1 MSKYSNKKALI
12 STIVVMLMV
21 LSALLVIA
29 QSSSAH
35 LVIAQSSSA
44 QTGTFQPSGEMKILT
59 QPGNNVTFPLGSVGI
74 SLPNAINPLYTSS
87 QKPSGV
93 IEFVS
98 GTQVG
103 VLPYSFVLEAVF
115 QGGLPPYTY
124 QWLLNN
130 KVVGYGQFL
139 NYTANSAGSYT
150 FTVEVTDQAFNT
162 VSATYTVDVIAPLT
176 ISGTASNSTLTVS
189 GLNASQVTKK
199 AQLITYANVPITFE
213 ISGSGG
219 TPFPY
224 GYNVYYNLGNIYDT
238 YIQTTS
244 SAGFPMT
251 VSYSKIGTYV
261 ASFYLVDAN
270 GAQSQTIYFVIN
282 VTYGPLN
289 ASYTITTTP
298 LKYMNGLPVYELGSP
313 IYFTGTVS
321 GGLPPYNEIWN
332 FGDNVTEP
340 TSGPSPTVSHIY
352 TKQGLYR
359 VWFNV
364 TDCMGNHYDYS
375 QQFYVI
381 YVPVSNA
388 TLMIGGT
395 IFTATQTTLTEPLT
409 NGVADFVLNMTWQN
423 GLYPYEVSVLQ
434 TYNKTKTWDNFT
446 YNFPPTDL
454 PVYLYESVYKL
465 GTYYFNFTVT
475 DSKGYSAYSNS
486 VILNVIKPTF
496 NVTISAYPTDVCV
509 PGSTTITITI
519 NNIQGVYNSGT
530 KEYNA
535 TVNYTLFMNGGNYT
549 YDRVN
554 ATGTT
559 QYFDYTTTVTVPIS
573 GPGSYVFYAVA
584 NESYPVKNAATS
596 NTITVTG
603 HSEHGL
609 TVVSF
614 GASPQSLI
622 GTSPFQPTFYVNLT
636 GGNGTLKYI
645 FMSNHPSPISVISGS
660 MLKSGGPLCNPY
672 YNFTF
677 KEYVYSTPMVYN
689 TQFTFYS
696 NNSAYTGPVYVNFT
710 VTVYPPKPLVVEF
723 NMHPNLIYLEPI
735 FPLDT
740 EVGPYNTT
748 TITLNMTGGMA
759 PFTVSFLLGNYY
771 MADYSY
777 TNSGGTT
784 VGVSYGPASPFG
796 NPPYLFF
803 NVPTDT
809 NFTITAY
816 YTVAGSYNIT
826 ADVAGSGQHCN
837 FIETQTLVVVPA
849 PTLSVFADAG
859 TYAPSNVVGYGYAF
873 GGALPYKSVN
883 ITIDTATFDGIIDQ
897 TSASASG
904 SVLETSPGTYL
915 VTFSIIDHNGY
926 VWYGTTDVT
935 LKQLVT
941 MYPII
946 VSASMQVYFNNN
958 LVYSGPAVWNSSGT
972 LNATF
977 LMPNEQYASSQV
989 FSVNASYSYLLYIP
1003 NGSVAGVNESR
1014 AYFYNVYSPYPYNKV
1029 PGTLTVVTGGMISG
1043 INYTKDIATIETM
1056 ISGSWQSVNV
1066 SYSYLVNTINPMLT
1080 TISNGIV
1087 TIEEQGATIQASL
1100 NNINANITAIKG
1112 NIATIQTSLGT
1123 IQASLNSLNAKIVAI
1138 NGTVATI
1145 ETDIGTI
1152 NTSLASINAQL
1163 TSIQGNVATIQTSLG
1178 TIQASLNSLNAK
1190 IVAING
1196 TVATIE
1202 TDIGTIN
1209 TSLASINAQL
1219 TSIQGN
1225 IATIQTSLGT
1235 IQGTVMSVNG
1245 SIATIKTQLGTLQTS
1260 VNGVTSSVNAAKSSI
1275 SNAVTFEILIMVLV
1289 LITLVIAIGTLL
1301 IANRMVRRLEELK
1314 KQ

>member
-21 LSALLVIA
+21 LSALF
-29 QSSSAH
+29 
-35 LVIAQSSSA
+35 VIAQSSSA
-44 QTGTFQPSGEMKILT
+44 QTATFQPSGEMKILT

-162 VSATYTVDVIAPLT
+162 ASATYTVQVIAPLT
-176 ISGTASNSTLTVS
+176 ISGTASNSTLTVN
-189 GLNASQVTKK
+189 GLSANQVTKK

-224 GYNVYYNLGNIYDT
+224 GYNVYYNLGNINDT
-238 YIQTTS
+238 YIKTTS
-244 SAGFPMT
+244 PAGFPMT

-298 LKYMNGLPVYELGSP
+298 LKYMNGLPVYELGYP
-313 IYFTGTVS
+313 IYFAGTVS

-352 TKQGLYR
+352 NKTGLYR

-388 TLMIGGT
+388 TLMIGST
-395 IFTATQTTLTEPLT
+395 TATATQTTLTEPLT
-409 NGVADFVLNMTWQN
+409 NGVASFVLNLTWQN
-423 GLYPYEVSVLQ
+423 GLHPYNVSLLQ

-446 YNFPPTDL
+446 YSYPPTYL
-454 PVYLYESVYKL
+454 PDYLSMYVSKL

-496 NVTISAYPTDVCV
+496 NVTISASPTAVCV

-549 YDRVN
+549 YNKVN

-559 QYFDYTTTVTVPIS
+559 QYFDYTITVTVPIS

-584 NESYPVKNAATS
+584 NESYPVKNTATS

-603 HSEHGL
+603 QSEHGL

-645 FMSNHPSPISVISGS
+645 FMSNHPSPLSVITGS
-660 MLKSGGPLCNPY
+660 MSANGGPPCNPY

-677 KEYVYSTPMVYN
+677 NAYVYSTPMVYN

-710 VTVYPPKPLVVEF
+710 VTVYPPKPLAVEF

-735 FPLDT
+735 SPLD
-740 EVGPYNTT
+740 VALGPYNTT

-759 PFTVSFLLGNYY
+759 PFTVSFFLGNYY
-771 MADYSY
+771 MANYSY
-777 TNSGGTT
+777 TNGRGTT
-784 VGVSYGPASPFG
+784 SGTSYGPAYSPT
-796 NPPYLFF
+796 NSPYLNF

-816 YTVAGSYNIT
+816 YNVAGSYNIT
-826 ADVAGSGQHCN
+826 ADVAGSGPHCH

-883 ITIDTATFDGIIDQ
+883 ITIDTATFDGIVGQ

-904 SVLETSPGTYL
+904 SVLETSNGTYL

-926 VWYGTTDVT
+926 VWYDTTEVT

-1003 NGSVAGVNESR
+1003 NGSVAGVNEPR

-1029 PGTLTVVTGGMISG
+1029 PGKLTVVTGGMISG

-1100 NNINANITAIKG
+1100 NNISANITAIKG
-1112 NIATIQTSLGT
+1112 NIATISTSLGT
-1123 IQASLNSLNAKIVAI
+1123 IQASLDSLNAKIVAI

-1145 ETDIGTI
+1145 
-1152 NTSLASINAQL
+1152 Q
-1163 TSIQGNVATIQTSLG
+1163 
-1178 TIQASLNSLNAK
+1178 
-1190 IVAING
+1190 
-1196 TVATIE
+1196 

-1235 IQGTVMSVNG
+1235 IQGTVTSING

-1275 SNAVTFEILIMVLV
+1275 SNAVTFEVLTMVLV
-1289 LITLVIAIGTLL
+1289 IITLVIAIGTLL
-1301 IANRMVRRLEELK
+1301 SANRMVRRLEELK